1 MTTRL
6 LVVDDEPSLVRGL
19 TYALEREGFEVQ
31 VARDGPEAVEFA
43 LGTPVDL
50 VVLDVMLPT
59 LSGTDVCRQ
68 IRVRSAVPIIMV
80 TARDAERDLLE
91 GLEVGADDYLT
102 KPFSSA
108 ELIGRIR
115 ALLRRRD
122 LDRAAERPVLRV
134 GDLTI
139 DLVHDEVAVAGRRI
153 PLTPSEF
160 KVLSL
165 LATQPGAV
173 FSRRQI
179 MERLWGSRHVGDEH
193 TCEVH
198 VSSLRR
204 KIEPNALKPP
214 RIVTVRGRGYRLV
227 APDLD

>member
-1 MTTRL
+1 
-6 LVVDDEPSLVRGL
+6 
-19 TYALEREGFEVQ
+19 
-31 VARDGPEAVEFA
+31 
-43 LGTPVDL
+43 
-50 VVLDVMLPT
+50 VMLPT

-68 IRVRSAVPIIMV
+68 IRVHSAVPIIML

-122 LDRAAERPVLRV
+122 LDRAAERPVLHV

-139 DLVHDEVAVAGRRI
+139 DLVHDEVEVDGRRV

-179 MERLWGSRHVGDEH
+179 MERLWGSQHVGDEH

-204 KIEPNALKPP
+204 KLEPNALRPP
-214 RIVTVRGRGYRLV
+214 RIVTVRGRGYSLV
-227 APDLD
+227 TPDLDGVPST

>member
-1 MTTRL
+1 VTTRI

-19 TYALEREGFEVQ
+19 TYALERENFEVH
-31 VARDGPEAVEFA
+31 VANDGPEAIEAAF
-43 LGTPVDL
+43 GIPIDL
-50 VVLDVMLPT
+50 VILDVMLPT
-59 LSGTDVCRQ
+59 LSGTEVCRQ
-68 IRVRSAVPIIMV
+68 IRDRSGVPIIML
-80 TARDAERDLLE
+80 TARDSERDLLE

-108 ELIGRIR
+108 ELLGRIR

-122 LDRAAERPVLRV
+122 FDREAERPVLSV

-139 DLVHDEVAVAGRRI
+139 DLVHDEVAVDGRRV

-173 FSRRQI
+173 FSRRQL
-179 MERLWGSRHVGDEH
+179 MERLWGSEHVGDEH

-204 KIEPNALKPP
+204 KLEPNALQPP
-214 RIVTVRGRGYRLV
+214 RIVTVRGRGYKLV
-227 APDLD
+227 APDRD